1 MATGAERRGLRK
13 LQDAA
18 DGGRQGWREVGRAL
32 EGGAGGAG
40 AAQVG
45 QKLVDAAGLG
55 GVVCRASSARRDTA
69 GGEEARGPN
78 RPQGGAWD
86 GRMVIQGQTKHRR
99 REGAGEWREMDADA
113 DAETEN
119 ILLWLLLLEPML
131 SDDGAVDWGLE
142 YLVWCRF
149 FGICE
154 CGGGGGMGGGYC
166 R

>member
-1 MATGAERRGLRK
+1 
-13 LQDAA
+13 
-18 DGGRQGWREVGRAL
+18 
-32 EGGAGGAG
+32 
-40 AAQVG
+40 
-45 QKLVDAAGLG
+45 
-55 GVVCRASSARRDTA
+55 
-69 GGEEARGPN
+69 
-78 RPQGGAWD
+78 
-86 GRMVIQGQTKHRR
+86 MVIQGQTKHRR